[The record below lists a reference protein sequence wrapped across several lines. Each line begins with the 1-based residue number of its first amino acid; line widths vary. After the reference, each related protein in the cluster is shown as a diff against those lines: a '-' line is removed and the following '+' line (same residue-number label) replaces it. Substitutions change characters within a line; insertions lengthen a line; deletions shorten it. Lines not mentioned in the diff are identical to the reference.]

1 MIPRASFQYKFNRC
15 RAPKRAE
22 GNFGV
27 FSYLESNTKIL
38 YNIEKSNN
46 LLAFPSIQIMK
57 QLDKFKFD
65 KGV

>member
-1 MIPRASFQYKFNRC
+1 M
-15 RAPKRAE
+15 
-22 GNFGV
+22 
-27 FSYLESNTKIL
+27 